1 MKALPI
7 VAWPVGT
14 FVEAATD
21 GSVRI
26 DFGQGPVACL
36 SAGFYEPLPGESV
49 RVLQT
54 TEASVMIGP
63 ARPRSV
69 IGSVT
74 ATGTPYLT
82 VDTSVGE
89 QQLPYLTSYTPSTAD
104 LVLIFGNVVL
114 GKVTAAPAGTY
125 TPETPPVQEY
135 SATFKAKDSGS
146 YQGSSWWTDQVWCS
160 DSNVGAWFYPDIAD
174 TIPDDA
180 EITRVQVLV
189 NEFYNQF
196 PTSLA
201 TIGLHSLASKSGSPT
216 VVSAVTV
223 SAGSGW
229 KTLPVAFGDAL
240 KTGTRKGLGTNHG
253 GYHKFRSRTED
264 ANSGALR
271 IDWRV

>member
-1 MKALPI
+1 
-7 VAWPVGT
+7 VGT
-14 FVEAATD
+14 FVETAAD
-21 GSVRI
+21 GSVRV
-26 DFGQGPVACL
+26 DFGQGAVACL

-74 ATGTPYLT
+74 ATGSPYLT

-89 QQLPYLTSYTPSTAD
+89 QQLPYLTTYSPSTAD
-104 LVLIFGNVVL
+104 TVLILGNVVI

-125 TPETPPVQEY
+125 TPETPPLQEF
-135 SATFKAKDSGS
+135 SVTFKAKDSGS
-146 YQGSSWWTDQVWCS
+146 YQSGWWTDQVWCS
-160 DSNVGAWFYPDIAD
+160 DSNIGCWFYPDIAS
-174 TIPDDA
+174 TIPDEA
-180 EITRVQVLV
+180 TILLVQVRV
-189 NEFYNQF
+189 NEFYNAF
-196 PTSLA
+196 PSSLA
-201 TIGLHSLASKSGSPT
+201 TIGLHSLASKSGAPS
-216 VVSAVTV
+216 VVSAVTI

-229 KTLPVAFGDAL
+229 KTLPTSFGDAL

-253 GYHKFRSRTED
+253 GYHKFRSRVED

-271 IDWRV
+271 IDWRI